1 MYGAS
6 FSTLFGDVN
15 VVGEISYIP
24 DALVTQNV
32 LPVKD
37 PAGGFMDG
45 KKHEGKVTQ
54 VNLSALYVWGANWLA
69 DQINLTG
76 EAVYVTT
83 DLDEDDMLN
92 TDDASGYAIIAD
104 FNYNSVMSGLDL
116 AVKTSF
122 QHAVH
127 GNWKTLTL
135 VEDAKQAGI
144 GLQATYLKRWVAEIK
159 YAVFWDA
166 ENRNNKHDRDNI
178 TATINYS
185 F

>member
-1 MYGAS
+1 
-6 FSTLFGDVN
+6 
-15 VVGEISYIP
+15 
-24 DALVTQNV
+24 
-32 LPVKD
+32 
-37 PAGGFMDG
+37 MDG

-54 VNLSALYVWGANWLA
+54 VNLGVLYVWGANWLA
-69 DQINLTG
+69 DQINLSG

-83 DLDEDDMLN
+83 DLDEDVILN
-92 TDDASGYAIIAD
+92 TDDASGYSFIAD

-127 GNWKTLTL
+127 GSWKTLTL
-135 VEDAKQAGI
+135 VENAKQAGI
-144 GLQATYLKRWVAEIK
+144 GLQATYLKRWVADVK

-178 TATINYS
+178 TATIAYS